1 MTDFHNLL
9 QLFNQY
15 IVFYFSPTTSRAS
28 VESRASVKS
37 RAAISSGQITK
48 RISSCT
54 QPLPSTPPP
63 TSLVKRKENQ
73 RSKYVLLTEFTPDQ
87 TTYCMVNIL
96 VSKVNLKQ
104 TLPIIFY
111 STLAGDMKFGQKLP
125 RPVPLWQIIA
135 IHISTSVCHHTIW
148 GCTDNTNKN
157 HEQLNA
163 WNKPYKMNTWLAPW

>member
-1 MTDFHNLL
+1 MRALITA
-9 QLFNQY
+9 
-15 IVFYFSPTTSRAS
+15 FYFSPTTRRAS

-63 TSLVKRKENQ
+63 TRLGRRKGNQ
-73 RSKYVLLTEFTPDQ
+73 RSKDALLAEMTADQ

-104 TLPIIFY
+104 TLPIVFY
-111 STLAGDMKFGQKLP
+111 GTLAGDMKLCEKLL
-125 RPVPLWQIIA
+125 RLVPLWQITV
-135 IHISTSVCHHTIW
+135 IHISTRVCHHTIW

-157 HEQLNA
+157 HGQLNT
-163 WNKPYKMNTWLAPW
+163 WDKPYKTNSLVS